1 MTARHQISR
10 AALELI
16 KRFEGFRRRAAR
28 LSDGRWTIGYGH
40 TLTAREGAE
49 VSPEDAEA
57 LLIYDLRPIAA
68 AVNELTYSPLTQNQF
83 DALVAFTFNVGVD
96 NFRRSAVLRRV
107 NEGSMIQAAGAL
119 EMWRKAD
126 FEGERIV
133 VDALVRRRAA
143 EKTLFLT
150 PLGGWIPAPSP
161 ILRPR
166 VDYDVSGVLP
176 RDSTEL
182 ETSLVGDVAE
192 AHRTPV
198 APPEEAPASIAVAD
212 ALTARLNQILP
223 ETAQTPVE
231 ADTVAPA
238 VQVEPEAREEPPA
251 IFAPEAAAPHQPTIV
266 IPVVEPQPVE
276 PQPAPPTAYVAEAGP
291 SPSFMAAP
299 GLFGVLF
306 GKQQEEEA
314 PQAYDPDVTR
324 AAEPV
329 AAPLVAPPSI
339 VPDAGQSVVEVP
351 PPEPEGL
358 RDPRF
363 DIPEREAMD
372 PMDLSRR
379 VVWREA
385 PMETDANRLL
395 GGGVKGVSPIV
406 LAGVFL
412 VGLAVF
418 AGGIVW
424 GMSTKGSGV
433 ISWVLGL
440 VGIVCVVSAVYI
452 YLERLGE
459 REE

>member
-1 MTARHQISR
+1 MDFDP
-10 AALELI
+10 EWD
-16 KRFEGFRRRAAR
+16 RRRAAR
-28 LSDGRWTIGYGH
+28 LSDGCWTIGYGH

-83 DALVAFTFNVGVD
+83 DALVAFTFNVGVE

-126 FEGERIV
+126 FEGESIV

-176 RDSTEL
+176 KDSTEL
-182 ETSLVGDVAE
+182 ETSMVGDVAE
-192 AHRTPV
+192 AHRTPL

-223 ETAQTPVE
+223 ETAAAPVE
-231 ADTVAPA
+231 ADTVAPP
-238 VQVEPEAREEPPA
+238 VHVEPETHEEPPA
-251 IFAPEAAAPHQPTIV
+251 IFAPEAVAAP
-266 IPVVEPQPVE
+266 EPQAFRQPFITIPAVE
-276 PQPAPPTAYVAEAGP
+276 PQPAAPQTAYIAETAVP
-291 SPSFMAAP
+291 NFLAAP
-299 GLFGVLF
+299 GLFGALF
-306 GKQQEEEA
+306 GKPQEEEA

-339 VPDAGQSVVEVP
+339 VADAGQPVVEVP
-351 PPEPEGL
+351 HPEPEAFH
-358 RDPRF
+358 DTRF

-385 PMETDANRLL
+385 PMETDANHLL
-395 GGGVKGVSPIV
+395 GGGVKGVSPLV

-412 VGLAVF
+412 TGLAVF

-433 ISWVLGL
+433 VSWVLGL
-440 VGIVCVVSAVYI
+440 IGIVCVVSAVYI